1 MSLPPLRVTYL
12 RSAPVQAGEFAPEPV
27 SRIKKSEGV
36 ATRAVVE
43 PGKPQQLPVSASVS
57 GRLQAG
63 FGVSTRNFKKSTDR
77 NRIKRLMRE
86 SYRTNRTSLSE
97 VVSAQP
103 YNLSIFI
110 MYTSGELPLW
120 PSMNLKMKE
129 LIGKLTNKIHEPAAK
144 NR

>member
-1 MSLPPLRVTYL
+1 
-12 RSAPVQAGEFAPEPV
+12 
-27 SRIKKSEGV
+27 
-36 ATRAVVE
+36 
-43 PGKPQQLPVSASVS
+43 
-57 GRLQAG
+57 
-63 FGVSTRNFKKSTDR
+63 
-77 NRIKRLMRE
+77 MRE

-129 LIGKLTNKIHEPAAK
+129 LIGKLTNKIT
-144 NR
+144 